1 MVLVRRGQAMS
12 DQSQWLV
19 ILYGGQDGTNLVVG
33 SLGLDYT
40 GKNVLCVRKLIL
52 VERVVLDSR
61 PIPFDPQ

>member
-33 SLGLDYT
+33 SLCLDDAA
-40 GKNVLCVRKLIL
+40 KDVLCVRKLVL
-52 VERVVLDSR
+52 VQGVVLDRRS
-61 PIPFDPQ
+61 IPL